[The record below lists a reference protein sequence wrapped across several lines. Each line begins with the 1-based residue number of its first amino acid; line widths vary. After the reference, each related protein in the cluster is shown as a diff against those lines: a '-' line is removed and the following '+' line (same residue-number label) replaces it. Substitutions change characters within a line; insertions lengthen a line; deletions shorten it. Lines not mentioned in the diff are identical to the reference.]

1 MKNEYKINNEILV
14 RYEDGEPDIDG
25 MIIILLHYGIFF
37 TNNYWWKKDWPEDAQ
52 KVISLNVNC
61 SDVFVWG
68 CADAEEVEYEEIP
81 KLFDYWEKDNI
92 FGVDVWCIKKR
103 NMMPQKP
110 VYDEIMKE
118 GIWNLDEME
127 LQENP
132 TWRKE
137 SS

>member
-1 MKNEYKINNEILV
+1 MKNEYKIDNEILV

-52 KVISLNVNC
+52 KVTSLNVNC

-68 CADAEEVEYEEIP
+68 CADAEEVEYDEIP

-110 VYDEIMKE
+110 VYDDIMKE